1 MSVASPVARST
12 YAPDRSFGTL
22 GILWAI
28 YGILRIV
35 AAVFIFIE
43 FPVLT
48 LMFGALLNRVPNPY
62 PWMTWFHFMLSA
74 GIVILIL
81 GAIFAFLAAW
91 ALLGRTASVRTLACI
106 AAFFG
111 LIDGPAGI
119 ALGAFTLVLV
129 LRTPRP

>member
-1 MSVASPVARST
+1 MSDASPVARST

-43 FPVLT
+43 FPVLR

-74 GIVILIL
+74 AIVVCIL
-81 GAIFAFLAAW
+81 ATIFSFLAAW
-91 ALLGRTASVRTLACI
+91 ALLGRASSARTLACI

-111 LIDGPAGI
+111 LIDGPSGI

-129 LRTPRP
+129 LRAPRT